1 MEIDVPGRDSLPPLR
16 TAAVKKAMSGRVEFS
31 YSHTEELPAGG
42 RLAAELHKALRARDE
57 QEADVYFTL
66 KTRDARGK
74 ERELGQGFVNLHE
87 MLKANKDVVQQ
98 GIRLP
103 GNMGNVGTLAVS
115 VLAVRAAR
123 ALLDG
128 GGAG

>member
-1 MEIDVPGRDSLPPLR
+1 
-16 TAAVKKAMSGRVEFS
+16 MSGRVEFS

-74 ERELGQGFVNLHE
+74 ERELSPLYLACISPIFPLY
-87 MLKANKDVVQQ
+87 LPY
-98 GIRLP
+98 ISPISRLY
-103 GNMGNVGTLAVS
+103 LA
-115 VLAVRAAR
+115 
-123 ALLDG
+123 
-128 GGAG
+128 

>member
-1 MEIDVPGRDSLPPLR
+1 
-16 TAAVKKAMSGRVEFS
+16 MSGRVEFS

-74 ERELGQGFVNLHE
+74 ERELSRLYLASISLH
-87 MLKANKDVVQQ
+87 
-98 GIRLP
+98 LP
-103 GNMGNVGTLAVS
+103 YISPISPLHLPISRPHLPCISPTSPLYLAG
-115 VLAVRAAR
+115 ARAAR
-123 ALLDG
+123 VPLQYLARLDG
-128 GGAG
+128 RRPVA

>member
-1 MEIDVPGRDSLPPLR
+1 
-16 TAAVKKAMSGRVEFS
+16 MSGRVEFS

-74 ERELGQGFVNLHE
+74 ERELSPLYLAYISPISRLYLAYISPTSRLH
-87 MLKANKDVVQQ
+87 
-98 GIRLP
+98 LP
-103 GNMGNVGTLAVS
+103 YTRRAWRGRPAWHSPRSRSPGAASRSVS
-115 VLAVRAAR
+115 P
-123 ALLDG
+123 
-128 GGAG
+128 

>member
-1 MEIDVPGRDSLPPLR
+1 
-16 TAAVKKAMSGRVEFS
+16 MSGRVEFS

-103 GNMGNVGTLAVS
+103 GKMGNVGTLAVS